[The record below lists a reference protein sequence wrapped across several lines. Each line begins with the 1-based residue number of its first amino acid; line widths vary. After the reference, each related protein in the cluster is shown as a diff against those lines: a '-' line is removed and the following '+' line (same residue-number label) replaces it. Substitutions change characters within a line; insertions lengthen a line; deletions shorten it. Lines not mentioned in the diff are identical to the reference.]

1 MTTKQKIALYKKFL
15 KVTKDINAFSLPWLA
30 NSAQYFC
37 NTYAMIKLSNN
48 FLPVNETV
56 LSVKPDMLAAK
67 REKTEIFLDTWMK
80 KSISDNKKGY
90 ILDNTETNMIKD
102 KLKYIKKRYTH
113 IDEKTFINDIGI
125 KTFKIYDNLY
135 DMYYLSLIFNI
146 TNASTAI
153 LRHINDGTNLTLEI
167 YESNGIKHQAMLAC
181 INPPENKDEYNKIK
195 NGIIKGDNTNVY

>member
-80 KSISDNKKGY
+80 KSISDNKEGY

-102 KLKYIKKRYTH
+102 KLKYIKKRYTY
-113 IDEKTFINDIGI
+113 IDEKTFISDIGI
-125 KTFKIYDNLY
+125 KTFKIYNNLY

-153 LRHINDGTNLTLEI
+153 LRHVNDGTNLTLEI
-167 YESNGIKHQAMLAC
+167 YESNGIKHQAMLAS

-195 NGIIKGDNTNVY
+195 NGIIKGDNTDVD